1 MRLTAKSGCTLTY
14 RSFPSHPMSMAH
26 AIRYIPKD
34 EVRAL
39 AVRSNLWGAWLTLHV
54 WGVIALAVAAFIFFP
69 YPWVY
74 AASFLIIG
82 SRQHGMSILAHDTA
96 HGIMFKNK
104 ALNEWVG
111 KYLLAAPYGGDM
123 LAYRHYH
130 LKHHRF
136 AQSKDDPDLP
146 LSAKFPV
153 TKASLRR
160 KFLRDI
166 SGWTFLRIR
175 IATWKMRASD
185 AVLPGSD
192 AFQKS
197 SPIPYLITNAL
208 LFGVFVLIGHPW
220 IFLTLWLLPLWTW
233 FFACLRLR
241 NIAEHAMTTND
252 DNPLTHARTT
262 HANVIERIL
271 FAPYW
276 VNYHVEHHA
285 YMFVPCHRLKALHR
299 AMIKAG
305 HGDEMEIQKDYK
317 AVLKLAAA

>member
-1 MRLTAKSGCTLTY
+1 MGR
-14 RSFPSHPMSMAH
+14 
-26 AIRYIPKD
+26 AINYIHKD
-34 EVRAL
+34 EVRRL
-39 AVRSNLWGAWLTLHV
+39 AKRSDVWGVWLTLHV
-54 WGVIALAVAAFIFFP
+54 WGVIALSIAAFIILPNPLTFIG
-69 YPWVY
+69 
-74 AASFLIIG
+74 AFLIIG
-82 SRQHGMSILAHDTA
+82 SRQHGLAILAHEAA
-96 HGIMFKNK
+96 HGVMFKNK
-104 ALNEWVG
+104 HLNEWVG

-130 LKHHRF
+130 LKHHRY
-136 AQSKDDPDLP
+136 AQSELDPDLL
-146 LSAKFPV
+146 LSAKFPT
-153 TKASLRR
+153 TKASLMR

-166 SGWTFLRIR
+166 TGMTFLRLR
-175 IATWKMRASD
+175 LASWKMRNSD
-185 AVLPGSD
+185 EIIPGSD
-192 AFQKS
+192 AFQKTS
-197 SPIPYLITNAL
+197 SFPFWVPNAVL
-208 LFGVFVLIGHPW
+208 LGIFTLLGHPW
-220 IFLTLWLLPLWTW
+220 LYLTLWLLPLWTW

-241 NIAEHAMTTND
+241 NIAEHGMTTND

-305 HGDEMEIQKDYK
+305 HGGEMETQTDYG